1 MKKLITIGLIDKRLF
16 LPFISA
22 AFLIISGYIGEYVP
36 KANSSY
42 YIKGFGTSFG
52 FMLARIIPCVLRY
65 QTELSPNKNCNKNN
79 IKDYTLFF
87 VFYGIYRA
95 SVLTVH
101 FTEYNTSRISAL
113 CSNQSIEIISFLVIT
128 ALFLK
133 YKYYIHNII
142 SLISFCIFS
151 AIIDLISGNLLK
163 IQSIDLLYIIVIV
176 TEDFFYCYMK
186 YMIDKKYHKYW
197 DIIFFQG
204 VYNFIYMS
212 IAVIIRIK
220 IDDDAS
226 FIAGYFSEDQ
236 IGPVSAIFYFN
247 VFMTGLVQQ
256 VLNVLIIYLYSPNHM
271 LIAYVINKIKKILSD
286 KTRTD
291 YYHLFCI
298 IPFVFQIL
306 SLLFYLEI
314 FEFNFCNLNVNTKRN
329 IQLREK
335 EEMAP
340 REKTE
345 NVIELSDNLI
355 IKYDQLGREK
365 SMVSTN
371 DGRKSD

>member
-1 MKKLITIGLIDKRLF
+1 MYLDIQQIFHLK
-16 LPFISA
+16 
-22 AFLIISGYIGEYVP
+22 
-36 KANSSY
+36 
-42 YIKGFGTSFG
+42 
-52 FMLARIIPCVLRY
+52 
-65 QTELSPNKNCNKNN
+65 KNCNKNN
-79 IKDYTLFF
+79 FKDYSLFF
-87 VFYGIYRA
+87 IFYGIYRGA
-95 SVLTVH
+95 VLVVH
-101 FTEYNTSRISAL
+101 FTEFNTSRISAL
-113 CSNQSIEIISFLVIT
+113 CTNQSLEIISFLVIT
-128 ALFLK
+128 TLFLK

-163 IQSIDLLYIIVIV
+163 IESIDLLYSIVII

-186 YMIDKKYHKYW
+186 YMIDNKYHKYW

-204 VYNFIYMS
+204 VFYFIFMS
-212 IAVIIRIK
+212 IAIIIRIK
-220 IDDDAS
+220 IEGDAS

-247 VFMTGLVQQ
+247 VFMGGLVQQ
-256 VLNVLIIYLYSPNHM
+256 VLNVLIIYLFSPNHM

-314 FEFNFCNLNVNTKRN
+314 LEFNFCNLSVGAKRN

-335 EEMAP
+335 EEMDP
-340 REKTE
+340 TDKTE
-345 NVIELSDNLI
+345 NIIELSDNLI
-355 IKYDQLGREK
+355 IKYDQLDRAR
-365 SMVSTN
+365 SFTST
-371 DGRKSD
+371 GRKSD